1 MSGKQLA
8 YPEIDVIIPVFNGAS
23 YLEQAVR
30 SAAAQTLRPG
40 RIIIVDD
47 GSEDA
52 TPTVAKKLASELAFV
67 TYLRQPHR
75 GVSAARNAGLGES
88 SSPFVAFLD
97 ADDFWSV
104 DKLSKQAAIFQSSG
118 EELALVY
125 CDYRCVDT
133 AGRPIPGRDSIRPTL
148 RGRVFRELLAGDN
161 AVSGSASAVLIRRSC
176 LDQVGGFDERLYYGE
191 DWDLWLRIAT
201 VGAFDYAPEKL
212 VHVRIHGGSAQN
224 RQSQGRQLGFLAQH
238 LLIYSKWPAEVA
250 LLPELPRSLRR
261 RAALLA
267 VLAWQNPR
275 EVTAFMRTVRET
287 RVGPQG
293 PLFSGWADFARES
306 CAALARH
313 VAWQTGLSKL
323 LRSGRLGEKAGSP

>member
-1 MSGKQLA
+1 MSGRHLA

-23 YLEQAVR
+23 YLEQAVC
-30 SAAAQTLRPG
+30 SAAAQTLRPA
-40 RIIIVDD
+40 RIIIADD

-67 TYLRQPHR
+67 TYLRLPHR
-75 GVSAARNAGLGES
+75 GVSAARNAGLEES

-104 DKLSKQAAIFQSSG
+104 NKLAKQAAIFKSSG

-125 CDYRCVDT
+125 CDYRCIDP
-133 AGRPIPGRDSIRPTL
+133 AGRPIPGMDSIRPSL
-148 RGRVFRELLAGDN
+148 RGRVFRELLSGDN
-161 AVSGSASAVLIRRSC
+161 TVSGSASAVLIRRSC

-191 DWDLWLRIAT
+191 DWDLWLRLAA
-201 VGAFDYAPEKL
+201 VGPFDYVPEKL

-224 RQSQGRQLGFLAQH
+224 KQLKGRQLEFLAQH

-250 LLPELPRSLRR
+250 LLPGLPRALRR

-267 VLAWQNPR
+267 VLAWRNPR
-275 EVTAFMRTVRET
+275 GVAAFMRTVRET
-287 RVGPQG
+287 RVGTQG
-293 PLFSGWADFARES
+293 PLFSGWADFAQEF

-323 LRSGRLGEKAGSP
+323 LRPGRSGEEAGTP